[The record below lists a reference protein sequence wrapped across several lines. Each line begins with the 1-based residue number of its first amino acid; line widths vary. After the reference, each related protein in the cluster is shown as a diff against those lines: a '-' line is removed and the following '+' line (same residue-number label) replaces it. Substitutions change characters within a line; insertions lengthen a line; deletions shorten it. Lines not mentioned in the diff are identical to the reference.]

1 MPFKFHKPHKSP
13 KEIHTSEET
22 YTSEEHPISILRMD
36 LGGKLER
43 IGTSYSRNAPS
54 HQLNEH
60 EYHIPSILMEKAQQK
75 PADMI
80 RLITLEFT
88 KDYIP
93 IHKKNCPVQQAL
105 CGVYCIWY
113 QETDRPRTAKEYI
126 EAEGEFWILRQLQW
140 KPEAGE
146 TIEYENV
153 PEGMEEAME
162 GWWGRGVVMPK
173 MKTAIKGRGYAV

>member
-1 MPFKFHKPHKSP
+1 
-13 KEIHTSEET
+13 
-22 YTSEEHPISILRMD
+22 MD
-36 LGGKLER
+36 LAGKSER
-43 IGTSYSRNAPS
+43 IETSYFRNAPPR
-54 HQLNEH
+54 QLNEH
-60 EYHIPSILMEKAQQK
+60 EYHIPPILTEKAKQK
-75 PADMI
+75 SADKV

-88 KDYIP
+88 RDYIP
-93 IHKKNCPVQQAL
+93 IHKKDCPVQQAL

-113 QETDRPRTAKEYI
+113 QATDRPKTAKEYI

-162 GWWGRGVVMPK
+162 GWWGKGVVMPK
-173 MKTAIKGRGYAV
+173 MKTAIKGTSYGTQ